1 MNKINHNKITFIL
14 ILSAIVIIFSSL
26 IILSLP
32 VLFNYK
38 SKVDVIERNF
48 FKNFKI
54 HLNIYGTVSYK
65 PFPRPHLLV
74 ENSSLNILK
83 NKSGNDLIKVNDL
96 KLFISLKDIYLR
108 SFKNIISTEIL
119 NTNINF
125 KLVDLFEFRNHLY
138 KYINK
143 KIKLK
148 NCKFFLRNSDNEV
161 ILISPLEK
169 ITYKINNKSKLKSFL
184 INGKIFGIG
193 YKSEWIR
200 NYNYPKESIHMIN
213 LFDPNVE
220 IRNKLINENNKN
232 YKIESQ
238 IQYVKN
244 KAIYNIN
251 FNENFINIS
260 SPNKEN
266 LNFKI
271 NTNINLNPFYF
282 EGSLNVKKIKVENI
296 IDYLL
301 LNLIIYDQEY
311 LGNLNGNFKINF
323 NEINNKLIKNGK
335 ISFTINEKKIN
346 LEEIKFDLG
355 SIGELTSK
363 VNFEEDQ
370 GEIKFLSKNKLII
383 KNHIEFAKIFQ
394 LGSKKVKKLNQIDF
408 ELEKAVGSSDFM
420 IKNVK
425 VNNSINMKNVTKN
438 AIVKN
443 IQNLRVFIREFID

>member
-1 MNKINHNKITFIL
+1 M
-14 ILSAIVIIFSSL
+14 
-26 IILSLP
+26 
-32 VLFNYK
+32 
-38 SKVDVIERNF
+38 
-48 FKNFKI
+48 
-54 HLNIYGTVSYK
+54 
-65 PFPRPHLLV
+65 
-74 ENSSLNILK
+74 
-83 NKSGNDLIKVNDL
+83 
-96 KLFISLKDIYLR
+96 
-108 SFKNIISTEIL
+108 
-119 NTNINF
+119 
-125 KLVDLFEFRNHLY
+125 
-138 KYINK
+138 
-143 KIKLK
+143 
-148 NCKFFLRNSDNEV
+148 
-161 ILISPLEK
+161 
-169 ITYKINNKSKLKSFL
+169 
-184 INGKIFGIG
+184 
-193 YKSEWIR
+193 
-200 NYNYPKESIHMIN
+200 
-213 LFDPNVE
+213 
-220 IRNKLINENNKN
+220 
-232 YKIESQ
+232 
-238 IQYVKN
+238 
-244 KAIYNIN
+244 
-251 FNENFINIS
+251 
-260 SPNKEN
+260 
-266 LNFKI
+266 
-271 NTNINLNPFYF
+271 
-282 EGSLNVKKIKVENI
+282 
-296 IDYLL
+296 

>member
-1 MNKINHNKITFIL
+1 M
-14 ILSAIVIIFSSL
+14 
-26 IILSLP
+26 
-32 VLFNYK
+32 
-38 SKVDVIERNF
+38 
-48 FKNFKI
+48 
-54 HLNIYGTVSYK
+54 
-65 PFPRPHLLV
+65 
-74 ENSSLNILK
+74 
-83 NKSGNDLIKVNDL
+83 
-96 KLFISLKDIYLR
+96 
-108 SFKNIISTEIL
+108 
-119 NTNINF
+119 
-125 KLVDLFEFRNHLY
+125 
-138 KYINK
+138 
-143 KIKLK
+143 
-148 NCKFFLRNSDNEV
+148 
-161 ILISPLEK
+161 
-169 ITYKINNKSKLKSFL
+169 

-394 LGSKKVKKLNQIDF
+394 LGSKKVKKLNQLDF